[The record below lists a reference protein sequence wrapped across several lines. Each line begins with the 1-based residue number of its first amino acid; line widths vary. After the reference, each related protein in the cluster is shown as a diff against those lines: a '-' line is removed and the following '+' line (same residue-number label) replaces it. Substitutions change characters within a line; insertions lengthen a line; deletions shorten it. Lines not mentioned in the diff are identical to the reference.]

1 MRRIIAAEWRKI
13 AAHPHG
19 TRLHVA
25 FVGVSLAGA
34 VLMGVI
40 ARQALHFQGPGAD
53 EAFLRPALAAI
64 GLLIPG
70 MLVAMAACAYRVA
83 SDYDDGTISETF
95 RAMPRRALTLTVK
108 TGLLA
113 TTFALPTV
121 VLVPVSFTVAESV
134 AAGTPVLPATILAQG
149 GVRAILAVPVVVF
162 CLCALAAAVASLVRN
177 SALAIAVPIVWYALV
192 EELLPTVPGVG
203 GVVGSVLPVTNG
215 WAFAGFQA
223 GTAAGGPTWAAPVVL
238 LAWVVATSALAALVL
253 ERRDVPARS

>member
-95 RAMPRRALTLTVK
+95 RAMPRRALALNIK

-113 TTFALPTV
+113 TTFAVPTL
-121 VLVPVSFTVAESV
+121 VLTPALFTVAESV
-134 AAGTPVLPATILAQG
+134 AAGRPVLPATILAHG

-162 CLCALAAAVASLVRN
+162 CLCALTASVASIVRN

-192 EELLPTVPGVG
+192 EELLPTLPGVG
-203 GVVGSVLPVTNG
+203 GVIGSVLPVTNG
-215 WAFAGFQA
+215 WAFAGVEA
-223 GTAAGGPTWAAPVVL
+223 GAPGGQTWATPVVL
-238 LAWVVATSALAALVL
+238 LAWLAATSALAALVV